1 MLTNGMSPVEEL
13 HHHVLKHGK
22 EYFTKK
28 KFSQRNLPCDPI
40 LPYLSNVEHNGK
52 MRFYRIE
59 QRQQHLDQKAF
70 VGYY

>member
-40 LPYLSNVEHNGK
+40 LPYLSNVEHSGK
-52 MRFYRIE
+52 MRF
-59 QRQQHLDQKAF
+59 
-70 VGYY
+70 